1 MKFFIL
7 FLLFLTINL
16 FAHKSPEP
24 IDINC
29 QLENL
34 IDTRGTKERYYQ
46 KLNPAISTQMVRDH
60 YDLEGGMPNSF
71 TGWIN
76 TKIFVKAEIKTK
88 QGIISKSGYL
98 TAQYDK
104 RSQGLQIASL
114 HGMTMSEITV
124 HWQYPNKESY
134 EDSFSNSVVSC
145 SVFP

>member
-1 MKFFIL
+1 M
-7 FLLFLTINL
+7 LLTQTLY
-16 FAHKSPEP
+16 AHKSPEP

-34 IDTRGTKERYYQ
+34 IEIRGDKEKYYQ
-46 KLNPAISTQMVRDH
+46 KLNSAISTQMVRDH
-60 YDLEGGMPNSF
+60 YDLEGGMPNAF
-71 TGWIN
+71 TGLIN

-104 RSQGLQIASL
+104 RSQGLQIMSL
-114 HGMTMSEITV
+114 QGMTMSDITV

-134 EDSFSNSVVSC
+134 ENSFSNSVVSC